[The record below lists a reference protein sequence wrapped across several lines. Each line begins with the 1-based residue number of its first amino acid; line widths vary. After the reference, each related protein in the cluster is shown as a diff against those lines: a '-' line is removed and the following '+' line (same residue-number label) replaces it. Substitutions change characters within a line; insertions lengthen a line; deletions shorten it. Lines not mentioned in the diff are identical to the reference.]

1 MPNFLQTNPNQKI
14 AYEQIIGNPNISG
27 VIFCS
32 GFMSDMQGTKALA
45 LENFCRELN
54 CSYVRF
60 DYRGCGQS
68 SGEFTEGT
76 ISRWLEDTLAILDQ
90 ATTGPQ
96 IVVGSSMGGWIAL
109 LLALARPERIKAYIG
124 IAAAP
129 DFTEDLMWATATAE
143 QQAELLKNGVL
154 YEKSDYSEQS
164 YVITKALIEDGRQRL
179 LLRNSIPL
187 TIPVHLL
194 QGMQDKDVPWQR
206 SMLLTEKLQ
215 SQDIRLTL
223 IKDGDHRLTR
233 EQDLALLRQTLINC
247 F

>member
-1 MPNFLQTNPNQKI
+1 MPNFLQTNSNHKI
-14 AYEQIIGNPNISG
+14 AYEKIEGKNPG

-45 LENFCRELN
+45 LENFCRELH

-90 ATTGPQ
+90 VTTGPQ

-143 QQAELLKNGVL
+143 QQAELLNNGVI
-154 YEKSDYSEQS
+154 YEKSDYSDQG
-164 YVITKALIEDGRQRL
+164 YIITKALIEDGRQHL
-179 LLRNSIPL
+179 LLRDSIAL
-187 TIPVHLL
+187 QVPVHLL